1 MWCRNTYCISYPR
14 LTSYISLRTETLN
27 CRNKKLKSILMIRI
41 TANGDT
47 QLYIYIYIIQ
57 GGTRGYHKSPRM
69 NIIYMLMWCRDTY
82 CINYPRLNSYLS
94 LRTETLNCRNK
105 KLKSILMIR
114 ITANGDTQLHIY
126 IIQGGTREYH
136 KSPRMN
142 IISPSVVHVYFI
154 WPSHK

>member
-1 MWCRNTYCISYPR
+1 V
-14 LTSYISLRTETLN
+14 RTETLN
-27 CRNKKLKSILMIRI
+27 SCNKKLKSILMIRI

-47 QLYIYIYIIQ
+47 QLYIYVYIIQ
-57 GGTRGYHKSPRM
+57 GGTRGYQKSPRM

>member
-1 MWCRNTYCISYPR
+1 V
-14 LTSYISLRTETLN
+14 RTETLN
-27 CRNKKLKSILMIRI
+27 SCNKKLKSILMIRI

-126 IIQGGTREYH
+126 IIQGGTRGYH

>member
-1 MWCRNTYCISYPR
+1 M
-14 LTSYISLRTETLN
+14 RTETLN
-27 CRNKKLKSILMIRI
+27 CCNKKLKSILMIRI

-126 IIQGGTREYH
+126 IIQGGTRGYH